1 MLRLRAFESLRIVYG
16 TEEAAGGGSAQMINL
31 GQTEPLRL
39 EGGRGAGR
47 GGGGGGGRRAGGC
60 CPCPASCLSSQS
72 PSPRVWEPKA
82 AVSEEF
88 V

>member
-47 GGGGGGGRRAGGC
+47 LPEPCLGWGGDI
-60 CPCPASCLSSQS
+60 
-72 PSPRVWEPKA
+72 
-82 AVSEEF
+82 F
-88 V
+88 VDFKFINNKNYIHNYLPPLPI